1 MKTNPVTAADFGTSK
16 ISSILLKI
24 TPPVMVAQLIQALYN
39 TVDSFYVGRFSGD
52 GLTALS
58 VIYPIQLFI
67 TALAV
72 GTGTGVNALMARLY
86 AQKEEKKANFAGG
99 TGIFLCAIT
108 WVIFSIC
115 CIFLMKPFIRLSVR
129 SSVALDYAMTYGNIV
144 VIGSLGIFLESC
156 FTKIHQANGNMVLP
170 TIAQVSGAVT
180 NIILDP
186 VLIFGIGPI
195 PSMGIA
201 GAAIAT
207 VIGQFVAAIITGVKG
222 FRKPPRIAQMEV
234 YVKQIYHYGFP
245 TILLQ
250 FLWVVYIMALNMI
263 LAGFSDAGIT
273 VLGLYYK
280 LQSFFFIPMFALQTS
295 IVPVLSYNYT
305 QQSYGRCREVMRFS
319 AIVSAILM
327 TIGFFC
333 FEFIPGSLIKIFSS
347 SEEVLE
353 IGIPAFRLI
362 GLSFYPAVLSMLS
375 PTFFQA
381 IGESKQSSILAITRQ
396 ILCLIPIFWLLSK
409 LGLGYTWIAFPASE
423 IITGAIGVILYIKE
437 VKSWKNAE
445 DCHGNANS

>member
-1 MKTNPVTAADFGTSK
+1 MKSKPVTAADFGSAK

-24 TPPVMVAQLIQALYN
+24 TPPVMLAQLIQALYN
-39 TVDSFYVGRFSGD
+39 TVDSFYIGRFSED

-86 AQKEEKKANFAGG
+86 AQKEEKKANYAGG
-99 TGIFLCAIT
+99 TGIFLCALT
-108 WVIFSIC
+108 WAIFSIC
-115 CIFLMKPFIRLSVR
+115 CCLLMKPFISLSVR
-129 SSVALDYAMTYGNIV
+129 SSVALDYALTYGKIV

-156 FTKIHQANGNMVLP
+156 FTKIHQANGNMILP
-170 TIAQVSGAVT
+170 TIAQVAGAVT

-186 VLIFGIGPI
+186 ILIFGVGPI
-195 PSMGIA
+195 PAMGIA

-207 VIGQFVAAIITGVKG
+207 VIGQFIAAIITGIKG
-222 FRKPPRIAQMEV
+222 FRVAPKFDCMGV

-305 QQSYGRCREVMRFS
+305 QQSYDRCRQIMRFS
-319 AIVSAILM
+319 AIVSAVLM
-327 TIGFFC
+327 TVGVFC
-333 FEFIPGSLIKIFSS
+333 FEVIPGTLIKIFSS
-347 SEEVLE
+347 STEVLE
-353 IGIPAFRLI
+353 IGVPAFRLI

-381 IGESKQSSILAITRQ
+381 IGASKQSSALALIRQ
-396 ILCLIPIFWLLSK
+396 LFCLIPIFWLLSK

-423 IITGAIGVILYIKE
+423 IITGTIGTVMYIKE
-437 VKSWKNAE
+437 LKSWKA
-445 DCHGNANS
+445 